1 MFYNYFD
8 SLQLGAGKSFFNQI
22 NSKDSFN
29 LQDIFDALKSS
40 LDLEIPT
47 ELPTEIIRVLNSA
60 IRKVNLNKGITI
72 NGNTDKEVQKIFIRL
87 IDQHN
92 SFEGYSKSKHSINNA
107 VVSRIKQVISDPT
120 SQILANS
127 PVDVQS

>member
-1 MFYNYFD
+1 MFYDYFD
-8 SLQLGAGKSFFNQI
+8 NLQLGAGRNFPNQI
-22 NSKDSFN
+22 NSKNSFN
-29 LQDIFDALKSS
+29 LQDIFDALDSN
-40 LDLEIPT
+40 LDLDIPS
-47 ELPTEIIRVLNSA
+47 ELPAEIIRVLNSA

-72 NGNTDKEVQKIFIRL
+72 NGNTDKEVQRIFTKL

>member
-1 MFYNYFD
+1 M
-8 SLQLGAGKSFFNQI
+8 
-22 NSKDSFN
+22 
-29 LQDIFDALKSS
+29 QDIFTALKSS

-60 IRKVNLNKGITI
+60 IRKVNLNKGVTI

-127 PVDVQS
+127 PVDVQSWHDAIEAVLSKKGLEPDSDIFKSLRYV